1 MLTYPVRL
9 ATFNMESF
17 GETRFQPEALAL
29 RIMALRPVLKAIDA
43 DILCL
48 QEMNAQKIKGSG
60 GPREFLSLDLLLDE
74 TPYKTFH
81 RAFSLR
87 NDGQG
92 PRDRHNL
99 VTLSRF
105 PILASRSLWHS
116 HVDPPAWNARTD
128 RPAIDHNEPI
138 TWDRPILHTTIELP
152 DSRKLDVFNLHLRA
166 PIAAPIAGQKLSATE
181 WRSTQGWAEGFFLSA
196 VKRAGQALELRQAVD
211 DVFLQNDHS
220 LIALAGDFN
229 AELDSAALRI
239 AKADVEDTG
248 NVSLAPF
255 ALHDLI
261 EKIPL
266 DQRYTVL
273 HHGEPH
279 IIDHILVS
287 AALRQCNTHFRILNS
302 ALPDESNRRP
312 DEIIETSLHAPV
324 LADFELS
331 ANA

>member
-17 GETRFQPEALAL
+17 GETRFQPDALAV
-29 RIMALRPVLKAIDA
+29 RIKALRPVLRAIGA

-48 QEMNAQKIKGSG
+48 QEMNAQKVKGST
-60 GPREFLSLDLLLDE
+60 GPREFLSLDLLLE
-74 TPYKTFH
+74 GTLYQNFH

-105 PILASRSLWHS
+105 PIDQSRSLWHS

-128 RPAIDHNEPI
+128 RPAIDYEEPI
-138 TWDRPILHTTIELP
+138 TWDRPILHTTITLP

-166 PIAAPIAGQKLSATE
+166 PIAAPIAGQKLSADE

-211 DVFLQNDHS
+211 DIFQRDENP

-229 AELDSAALRI
+229 ADLDSAALRI
-239 AKADVEDTG
+239 ARAGIEDTG
-248 NVSLAPF
+248 NASLAPY

-261 EKIPL
+261 EKIPP
-266 DQRYTVL
+266 DRRFTVL
-273 HHGEPH
+273 HHGRPY

-287 AALRQCNTHFRILNS
+287 AALRQCNTLFKILND
-302 ALPDESNRRP
+302 ALPDDVDGQR
-312 DEIIETSLHAPV
+312 DQVIQTSLHAPV
-324 LADFELS
+324 LADFTLS
-331 ANA
+331 AGV